1 VAKGRI
7 LVADDEAEVRGALAE
22 LLAGWGHA
30 VDVAADGQEALKKAT
45 ETRPDVVVSDL
56 VMPRLDGIWL
66 LRALRDELPEVP
78 VVFLTGRA
86 SIDAA
91 VEAIR
96 EGAYDFLEKPVDPA
110 RLRVTID
117 RALEK
122 RATLQEVAV
131 LRRRLKLEGTDRDFI
146 GASGSMRKVFELIRK
161 VAPSKTSVMITG
173 QSGTGKE
180 MVARAI
186 HDLSPRR
193 ERPFVA
199 INCGAIPASLLESEI
214 FGHEKGAFTGA
225 DARRQGCFELA
236 DGGTLFLDEI
246 GELSFELQSKFLRVI
261 EEERLRR
268 LGGKSEIAVDVRV
281 ICATH
286 RELKDLIQARAF
298 REDLYFRLAVFQLHL
313 PPLRE
318 RREDIPPLVQ
328 HFVEKFAGDTNK
340 RVRGATPEALE
351 TLAAYAWPGNIRE
364 LRNTVERAM
373 ILCEGDLIDVGDL
386 PPDLVGVSPESPT
399 LKVSLGQPLREVEKE
414 YILASLRRNGGNKA
428 RTADLLGISEKT
440 LYNKLNRYQAQA
452 RARAARPVAASSIA
466 PEAPVGAPA
475 APAIASPPIA
485 PPDLAA
491 PTPEPPGPRPVVPR

>member
-1 VAKGRI
+1 VANGRI
-7 LVADDEAEVRGALAE
+7 LIVDDEPEVRAALLE
-22 LLAGWGHA
+22 LIAGWGHVA
-30 VDVAADGQEALKKAT
+30 DGAADGPEALKKAT
-45 ETRPDVVVSDL
+45 LTRPDVVISDL

-66 LRALRDELPEVP
+66 LRALRDELQEVP

-96 EGAYDFLEKPVDPA
+96 EGAYDFLEKPVDPQ
-110 RLRVTID
+110 RLRVTLE

-131 LRRRLKLEGTDRDFI
+131 LRRRLKLEGTERDFI

-246 GELSFELQSKFLRVI
+246 GELSFELQAKFLRVI

-268 LGGKSEIAVDVRV
+268 LGGKTEIAVDVRV

-286 RELKDLIQARAF
+286 RDLKDLIKAKAF

-313 PPLRE
+313 PPLKE
-318 RREDIPPLVQ
+318 RREDVPLLVQ
-328 HFVEKFAGDTNK
+328 HFIEKFSNESNK
-340 RVRGATPEALE
+340 RIRGATPEALE
-351 TLAAYAWPGNIRE
+351 ALSSYAWPGNIRE

-373 ILCEGDLIDVGDL
+373 ILCEGELIDVVDL
-386 PPDLVGVSPESPT
+386 PPELSGESGEGPSF
-399 LKVSLGQPLREVEKE
+399 KVALGQPLREVEKE

-428 RTADLLGISEKT
+428 RTAEILGISEKT
-440 LYNKLNRYQAQA
+440 LYNKLNRYQAEA
-452 RARAARPVAASSIA
+452 RERAARTAEGLPRS
-466 PEAPVGAPA
+466 PA
-475 APAIASPPIA
+475 DGTDGVPALPPAEGPPAILGAGGR
-485 PPDLAA
+485 
-491 PTPEPPGPRPVVPR
+491 PTLGGR